1 MPGSAHEETEKLEV
15 QVISRLHLADLEIQ
29 FGRILCEAVPEPQVA
44 WRVRLPAAAPLYLFV

>member
-29 FGRILCEAVPEPQVA
+29 FSRILCEAVPEPQKTFA
-44 WRVRLPAAAPLYLFV
+44 YPPDF